1 MATQNDEFILEGLPA
16 LRGVLADL
24 ANNFL
29 ENAYR
34 PHRISAYLSALV
46 FGAGICSRNFAFDG
60 SYSNV
65 YVVVFG
71 ASGSGK
77 ADLEKMITRWSDDIH
92 CPDLIMNGSS
102 FSSDAGVHSAIVSQP
117 QAIMCVDEF
126 GRTLAN
132 LASDIIGKTALVA
145 LTKAYTLSDMSMKP
159 KKYSK
164 DKRNTPKNDTD
175 REQIIIRPA
184 MTLLGFGTHSQMSEI
199 LCEENFESGDMSRY
213 MFFYIPEAIV
223 DYQLKDTKLPYRVFD
238 RIAEALF
245 LAGNYVSRMEGAE
258 YVKLSDYNAPLK
270 VPVKCSLEPGNLNLK
285 ELDRDQQKKTLECE
299 DIIEKTLQTRH
310 LDKAKRL
317 AIVLSLLNQPYKS
330 MQTVSSIR
338 NNGVIITQEAMS
350 DALEIAGKSNKVMK
364 KYQAE
369 RQTYPP
375 RIVRQGEAIYNL
387 LHINGNL
394 SATREEIKNSG
405 INVNSNDWKLIS
417 DYLED
422 CGVECVQD
430 NSKRGRPLN
439 VYQIPLTDSKG
450 AVRTTEFKQI
460 KK

>member
-1 MATQNDEFILEGLPA
+1 M
-16 LRGVLADL
+16 
-24 ANNFL
+24 
-29 ENAYR
+29 
-34 PHRISAYLSALV
+34 
-46 FGAGICSRNFAFDG
+46 
-60 SYSNV
+60 
-65 YVVVFG
+65 
-71 ASGSGK
+71 
-77 ADLEKMITRWSDDIH
+77 
-92 CPDLIMNGSS
+92 
-102 FSSDAGVHSAIVSQP
+102 
-117 QAIMCVDEF
+117 
-126 GRTLAN
+126 
-132 LASDIIGKTALVA
+132 
-145 LTKAYTLSDMSMKP
+145 
-159 KKYSK
+159 
-164 DKRNTPKNDTD
+164 
-175 REQIIIRPA
+175 
-184 MTLLGFGTHSQMSEI
+184 
-199 LCEENFESGDMSRY
+199 
-213 MFFYIPEAIV
+213 
-223 DYQLKDTKLPYRVFD
+223 
-238 RIAEALF
+238 
-245 LAGNYVSRMEGAE
+245 
-258 YVKLSDYNAPLK
+258 
-270 VPVKCSLEPGNLNLK
+270 
-285 ELDRDQQKKTLECE
+285 
-299 DIIEKTLQTRH
+299 
-310 LDKAKRL
+310 KRL

-460 KK
+460 KKMIGGKLWQKNYDKFKSVADTMNESYNHYVATSLEGHHELVKSIAINKLFGVK

>member
-1 MATQNDEFILEGLPA
+1 M
-16 LRGVLADL
+16 
-24 ANNFL
+24 
-29 ENAYR
+29 
-34 PHRISAYLSALV
+34 
-46 FGAGICSRNFAFDG
+46 
-60 SYSNV
+60 
-65 YVVVFG
+65 
-71 ASGSGK
+71 
-77 ADLEKMITRWSDDIH
+77 
-92 CPDLIMNGSS
+92 
-102 FSSDAGVHSAIVSQP
+102 
-117 QAIMCVDEF
+117 
-126 GRTLAN
+126 
-132 LASDIIGKTALVA
+132 
-145 LTKAYTLSDMSMKP
+145 
-159 KKYSK
+159 
-164 DKRNTPKNDTD
+164 
-175 REQIIIRPA
+175 
-184 MTLLGFGTHSQMSEI
+184 
-199 LCEENFESGDMSRY
+199 
-213 MFFYIPEAIV
+213 
-223 DYQLKDTKLPYRVFD
+223 
-238 RIAEALF
+238 
-245 LAGNYVSRMEGAE
+245 SRMEGAE
-258 YVKLSDYNAPLK
+258 YVKLSEYNAPLK

-285 ELDRDQQKKTLECE
+285 ELDRDHQKKTLECE
-299 DIIEKTLQTRH
+299 DIIEKTLHTRH

-317 AIVLSLLNQPYKS
+317 ASVLSLLNQPYKS
-330 MQTVSSIR
+330 MQTVSTIR

-430 NSKRGRPLN
+430 NSNRGRPLN

-450 AVRTTEFKQI
+450 AVRTTEFIQI

>member
-1 MATQNDEFILEGLPA
+1 MATQNDEFILEGLPI

-24 ANNFL
+24 ANNFM

-46 FGAGICSRNFAFDG
+46 FGAGICSRNFVFDG

-77 ADLEKMITRWSDDIH
+77 ADLEKIITRWGDDIH
-92 CPDLIMNGSS
+92 CPELIMNGSS

-145 LTKAYTLSDMSMKP
+145 LTKAYTLSDMSMRP

-164 DKRNTPKNDTD
+164 DKRNTPKNETD
-175 REQIIIRPA
+175 RAQIIIRPA
-184 MTLLGFGTHSQMSEI
+184 LTLLGFGTHTQMSEI

-238 RIAEALF
+238 RIADVLF
-245 LAGNYVSRMEGAE
+245 LGGNFVNRMEGAE
-258 YVKLSDYNAPLK
+258 CIKLCDYNAPLK
-270 VPVKCSLEPGNLNLK
+270 VPVKCALEPGKINLR
-285 ELDRDQQKKTLECE
+285 ELDRGQQKKTLECE

-330 MQTVSSIR
+330 MQTVSSIK
-338 NNGVIITQEAMS
+338 NNGVIITQDAMS

-387 LHINGNL
+387 LHIGGNL
-394 SATREEIKNSG
+394 SVTREEIKRNG
-405 INVNSNDWKLIS
+405 INVSSNDWKMIN

-430 NSKRGRPLN
+430 NSKRGHPLN
-439 VYQIPLTDSKG
+439 VYQIPLTDPTVM
-450 AVRTTEFKQI
+450 VRTGEQKRVTR
-460 KK
+460 